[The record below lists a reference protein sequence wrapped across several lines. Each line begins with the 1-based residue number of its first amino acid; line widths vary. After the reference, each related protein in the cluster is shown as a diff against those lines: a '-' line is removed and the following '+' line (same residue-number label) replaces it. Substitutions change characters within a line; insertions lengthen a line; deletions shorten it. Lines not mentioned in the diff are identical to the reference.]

1 MRSICRAMCDDEGVV
16 ATGAFSWRWRL
27 AIVSACRPP
36 FGRNGLRP
44 SRAMC
49 DDEGVVATGAFVA
62 MCDDEGVVA
71 TGAFVAMAP
80 SPSYQPAVL
89 RSVAMDCDPPAQRTT
104 TRASS
109 LRVRF
114 RGDGALAIV
123 SACRPP
129 FGRNGLR
136 PSRAM
141 CDDEGVVATKFNKW
155 PNAIAN
161 RKSKNRKSHY
171 QLPFCAR
178 HLARAVV
185 FRINCLILRCCTFA
199 LAFGGALCHNMGP
212 SGVNWFEFFS
222 RNDQGRRE

>member
-1 MRSICRAMCDDEGVV
+1 MRSICRD
-16 ATGAFSWRWRL
+16 TWRWRPRHR
-27 AIVSACRPP
+27 IS
-36 FGRNGLRP
+36 LRP
-44 SRAMC
+44 QARSQWI
-49 DDEGVVATGAFVA
+49 ATI
-62 MCDDEGVVA
+62 
-71 TGAFVAMAP
+71 P
-80 SPSYQPAVL
+80 
-89 RSVAMDCDPPAQRTT
+89 RN
-104 TRASS
+104 
-109 LRVRF
+109 VRRRGRRRYGGF
-114 RGDGALAIV
+114 RGDGALAIASV
-123 SACRPP
+123 CRPP

-178 HLARAVV
+178 HSARAVV

>member
-1 MRSICRAMCDDEGVV
+1 MVGFTGVL
-16 ATGAFSWRWRL
+16 SWRWRPRHRISL
-27 AIVSACRPP
+27 WPQARSQW
-36 FGRNGLRP
+36 
-44 SRAMC
+44 
-49 DDEGVVATGAFVA
+49 VATLPRNVRRRGRRRY
-62 MCDDEGVVA
+62 G
-71 TGAFVAMAP
+71 GAFVAMAP
-80 SPSYQPAVL
+80 SPSYQPVAL

-114 RGDGALAIV
+114 RGDV
-123 SACRPP
+123 RRR
-129 FGRNGLR
+129 GRRRYGCVFV
-136 PSRAM
+136 AM

-171 QLPFCAR
+171 QLPSCAR

-185 FRINCLILRCCTFA
+185 FRINRLILRCCTFA

-222 RNDQGRRE
+222 RNDPWRRE

>member
-1 MRSICRAMCDDEGVV
+1 MAPSPSHQPAALRSVAMDCDPPAQCATTRASSLRGCFRGDGALAIASSCRPSFGRNKLRPSRAMCDDEGVV
-16 ATGAFSWRWRL
+16 VTGALSWRWRL
-27 AIVSACRPP
+27 AIASVCRPP

-49 DDEGVVATGAFVA
+49 DDEG
-62 MCDDEGVVA
+62 
-71 TGAFVAMAP
+71 
-80 SPSYQPAVL
+80 
-89 RSVAMDCDPPAQRTT
+89 
-104 TRASS
+104 
-109 LRVRF
+109 
-114 RGDGALAIV
+114 I
-123 SACRPP
+123 
-129 FGRNGLR
+129 
-136 PSRAM
+136 
-141 CDDEGVVATKFNKW
+141 VATKFNKW

-171 QLPFCAR
+171 QLPSCAR

-222 RNDQGRRE
+222 RNDPWRRE